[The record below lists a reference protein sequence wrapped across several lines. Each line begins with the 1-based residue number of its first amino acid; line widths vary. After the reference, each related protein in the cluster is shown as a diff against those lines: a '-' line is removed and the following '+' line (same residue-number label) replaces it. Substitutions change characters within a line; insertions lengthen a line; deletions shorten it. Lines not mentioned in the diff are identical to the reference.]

1 MRLFLALSLCAA
13 VAAHAQE
20 RYEVIPPGSAQSAL
34 PVAREFLRLLSEG
47 DIVEAAALS
56 NSPMRRHEVLRDY
69 RASVGEEEFRRIF
82 VEYAARPVV
91 AEIAIGSHRLI
102 IRDLADAQSY
112 LAGQYYVDVD
122 GRFLVDDVPNETRA
136 SLKRVLQAYR
146 KKARSSAKTD

>member
-1 MRLFLALSLCAA
+1 MRLFLALLLCAA
-13 VAAHAQE
+13 AAAHAQE
-20 RYEVIPPGSAQSAL
+20 RYEVISPGSAQSAL
-34 PVAREFLRLLSEG
+34 PVAREFLRFLSEG

-69 RASVGEEEFRRIF
+69 RASVGEEEFKRVF
-82 VEYAARPVV
+82 AEYAARPVV

-102 IRDLADAQSY
+102 IRDLTDAENS

-146 KKARSSAKTD
+146 KNARSSARTD